1 MAPKPKHQKTAKG
14 KEHSKSKEE
23 SESSIKLD
31 HCALNFPEVLA
42 IDHEFSLP
50 KYSAVVSRPDG
61 AVSME
66 DVDRIQLEL
75 EALLSAA
82 TIRRKTLGAEIKLI
96 NSLDKRRSRP
106 VTAMPPA
113 SPGKPGRS
121 AERPAKKF
129 KDSLGRAKDATPLK
143 PPKVRVS
150 SGPSH
155 PPEHSAD
162 ILPQIKADPSL
173 PSPPPVKNDVP
184 NKFWAAMEQYCGPIT
199 AKDVEML
206 ERLSAE
212 EEDNED
218 YLTVPPLGKHYTLR
232 WAEEDGG
239 EDGESEEDDTDNQTS
254 ADSNGKVK
262 SEDESAGLGTLTQRL
277 VSGLVEQTST
287 GDTADAD
294 DKESEPVVTR
304 PGLSASVQLGSAGQ
318 LERRL
323 RRELQSQ
330 GLVDDSEGPSAVPD
344 DQVLAELERCQ
355 GRLGTLAAHN
365 GSQLER
371 LLRLGRAELQRQELR
386 EKLAATDAQVQEAY
400 QAVAVARQRKKSPSK
415 KEREVAWKALK
426 ERDAIIKMIDAL

>member
-1 MAPKPKHQKTAKG
+1 MAPKPKHQKTSKG
-14 KEHSKSKEE
+14 KEHSKSKDENE
-23 SESSIKLD
+23 VPIKLD

-50 KYSAVVSRPDG
+50 KYTAVVSRPDG
-61 AVSME
+61 SISME

-82 TIRRKTLGAEIKLI
+82 TIRRKTLSAEIKLI

-106 VTAMPPA
+106 ITTVAPS
-113 SPGKPGRS
+113 SPGKLSRS
-121 AERPAKKF
+121 VDRPAKKF

-143 PPKVRVS
+143 PTKIRIS

-162 ILPQIKADPSL
+162 ILPQIKADPCL
-173 PSPPPVKNDVP
+173 PSPPVKNDVP

-212 EEDNED
+212 EEDMEE
-218 YLTVPPLGKHYTLR
+218 YLSAPPLGKHYTLR
-232 WAEEDGG
+232 WAEEDGTA
-239 EDGESEEDDTDNQTS
+239 DGESGDDTDSQS
-254 ADSNGKVK
+254 GAKAKGKGD
-262 SEDESAGLGTLTQRL
+262 DEAAGLGALTQRL
-277 VSGLVEQTST
+277 VSGLVEENSN
-287 GDTADAD
+287 AEDATETEG
-294 DKESEPVVTR
+294 KETDSVVAR
-304 PGLSASVQLGSAGQ
+304 PGLSSSVQLSTPGQ

-323 RRELQSQ
+323 RKELQNQ
-330 GLVDDSEGPSAVPD
+330 GLVDDSDGPSAVAD

-355 GRLGTLAAHN
+355 ARLRTLSAHN
-365 GSQLER
+365 ASQLER
-371 LLRLGRAELQRQELR
+371 LLRLAKAELQRQELR

-400 QAVAVARQRKKSPSK
+400 QAVAAARQRKKSPSK
-415 KEREVAWKALK
+415 KEREAAWKALK
-426 ERDAIIKMIDAL
+426 ERDAIIKMMDAL